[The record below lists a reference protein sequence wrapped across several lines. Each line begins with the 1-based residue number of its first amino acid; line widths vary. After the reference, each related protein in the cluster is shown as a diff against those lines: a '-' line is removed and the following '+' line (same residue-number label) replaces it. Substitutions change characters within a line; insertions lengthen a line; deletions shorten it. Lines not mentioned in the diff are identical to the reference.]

1 MQLLPQ
7 SISITRELVSKFLDH
22 QDYSVQKKVYR
33 LLLCLIHK
41 SGAKSL
47 DDAMNIY
54 KWIEETKQPIAKI
67 GRVRIITEV
76 IGIMVKMQEFNKF
89 ELTLEVE
96 SLLNSLLPELIICAK
111 AKHKK
116 TSSESLAAIVKLS
129 HLLSSKGVLV
139 SMFTKLLAGLA
150 GKSVEFRVG
159 TVVLLG
165 RLLYEHHDEL
175 TIGFIMEISNLII
188 ILLKDQDKKIVTAVM
203 NYIKI
208 LVTVLSREQI
218 EACIDLLVNGLLVW
232 TGKFKQD
239 LRMKIRYILKK
250 VIKKTSGELVKSK
263 TVHVDQSLIDY
274 ICKMIK
280 REKRDKKK
288 QKMLVKS
295 ERQIKENSKKQYEN
309 IIKED
314 ESEEESEESNRGSE
328 GEEDISESG
337 SDIPEED
344 IPILENEDNKE
355 GEAKKLEIETMEDK
369 IEKMLK
375 GPESE
380 IETHFYEPTKKVG
393 KTKQKKEEK
402 KVDKTVYISK
412 DKGKIVVN
420 EDEEEEEHEV
430 FNFLINIF

>member
-1 MQLLPQ
+1 
-7 SISITRELVSKFLDH
+7 
-22 QDYSVQKKVYR
+22 
-33 LLLCLIHK
+33 
-41 SGAKSL
+41 
-47 DDAMNIY
+47 
-54 KWIEETKQPIAKI
+54 
-67 GRVRIITEV
+67 
-76 IGIMVKMQEFNKF
+76 
-89 ELTLEVE
+89 
-96 SLLNSLLPELIICAK
+96 
-111 AKHKK
+111 
-116 TSSESLAAIVKLS
+116 
-129 HLLSSKGVLV
+129 
-139 SMFTKLLAGLA
+139 
-150 GKSVEFRVG
+150 
-159 TVVLLG
+159 
-165 RLLYEHHDEL
+165 
-175 TIGFIMEISNLII
+175 
-188 ILLKDQDKKIVTAVM
+188 M

>member
-1 MQLLPQ
+1 MPQ

-188 ILLKDQDKKIVTAVM
+188 ILLKDQ
-203 NYIKI
+203 
-208 LVTVLSREQI
+208 R
-218 EACIDLLVNGLLVW
+218 
-232 TGKFKQD
+232 
-239 LRMKIRYILKK
+239 
-250 VIKKTSGELVKSK
+250 
-263 TVHVDQSLIDY
+263 
-274 ICKMIK
+274 
-280 REKRDKKK
+280 
-288 QKMLVKS
+288 
-295 ERQIKENSKKQYEN
+295 
-309 IIKED
+309 
-314 ESEEESEESNRGSE
+314 
-328 GEEDISESG
+328 
-337 SDIPEED
+337 
-344 IPILENEDNKE
+344 
-355 GEAKKLEIETMEDK
+355 
-369 IEKMLK
+369 
-375 GPESE
+375 
-380 IETHFYEPTKKVG
+380 
-393 KTKQKKEEK
+393 
-402 KVDKTVYISK
+402 
-412 DKGKIVVN
+412 
-420 EDEEEEEHEV
+420 
-430 FNFLINIF
+430 